1 MQGPQQGGGGVSGA
15 GRSLAAGHGILDK
28 EELMSRGT
36 ASTAVQGG
44 VGPFWREKV
53 ADKPQTP
60 PSGEVVPAGPP
71 RGPIT

>member
-1 MQGPQQGGGGVSGA
+1 
-15 GRSLAAGHGILDK
+15 
-28 EELMSRGT
+28 MSRGT

-44 VGPFWREKV
+44 VGAFWREKV

-60 PSGEVVPAGPP
+60 PSGDVVPAGAP